1 MLNAVQKSVRTKC
14 VQNKTPLAP
23 HLLELPFQQSN
34 DVIDKYR
41 HEEKD
46 CLRAR
51 VRDLALAARSSQ
63 YLGSRNLSLVVY
75 LMSVDVTSKDDR
87 ASNLN
92 LRVNHHH
99 HQHSLGRIGGFLNS
113 HARG

>member
-23 HLLELPFQQSN
+23 HLELPLKQRKG
-34 DVIDKYR
+34 VIDKYR

-92 LRVNHHH
+92 LRVTRTTTTTNILLVVLEA
-99 HQHSLGRIGGFLNS
+99 S
-113 HARG
+113 